1 MFGLM
6 LRTEQSVMGVSMLV
20 LFPLTFA
27 SNIFVDP
34 ATMPGWLQAFVE
46 VQPDQPARDAACA
59 RLMARARSTPVAHRR
74 AGRGA
79 RRSSWCSAR

>member
-1 MFGLM
+1 MM
-6 LRTEQSVMGVSMLV
+6 V

-46 VQPDQPARDAACA
+46 VNPVTPPRHRRA
-59 RLMARARSTPVAHRR
+59 RLMQGNPNAGDIGLVLLWSALLVAVFGPLTMRLYNAER
-74 AGRGA
+74 
-79 RRSSWCSAR
+79 